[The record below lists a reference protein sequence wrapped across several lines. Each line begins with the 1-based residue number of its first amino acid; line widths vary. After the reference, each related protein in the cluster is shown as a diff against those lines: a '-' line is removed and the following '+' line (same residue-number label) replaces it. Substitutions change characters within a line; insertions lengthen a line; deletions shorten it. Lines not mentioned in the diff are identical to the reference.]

1 MKRLIGRELRE
12 VQQIL
17 HRRVEKEKS
26 KQENSLTHVQMRILI
41 FVSCCDADVFQRD
54 IERELKVRRST
65 ASQMLRTL
73 ERDGYITRES
83 IAHDARL
90 KVIRLSE
97 KSKAILDTLN
107 QNMNRMEATLKQNI
121 SKDELDVFFSVID
134 RIKENLR

>member
-1 MKRLIGRELRE
+1 MKRLIARELRE

-17 HRRVEKEKS
+17 HRRVEKEKL

>member
-17 HRRVEKEKS
+17 HRRVEKEKA
-26 KQENSLTHVQMRILI
+26 KQGNSLTHVQMRILI
-41 FVSCCDADVFQRD
+41 FVSCCKENAFQRD

-90 KVIRLSE
+90 KAIRLSE
-97 KSKAILDTLN
+97 KSESILDTLN
-107 QNMNRMEATLKQNI
+107 QSMNRMEATLKQNI
-121 SKDELDVFFSVID
+121 SDEELRVFFSVID